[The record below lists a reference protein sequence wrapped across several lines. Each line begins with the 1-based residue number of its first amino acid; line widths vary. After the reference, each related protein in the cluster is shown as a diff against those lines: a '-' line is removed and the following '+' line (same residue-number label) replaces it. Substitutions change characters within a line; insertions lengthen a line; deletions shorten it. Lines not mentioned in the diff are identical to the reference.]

1 MNRAAAAPP
10 RFGLRSETGS
20 LAAVLLLALAVRL
33 AVLTA
38 TGWETTPSGDA
49 EAYMRTAELVL
60 STHAYPDNAEPMPV
74 FRAPGYPVFLLLST
88 LGHPRAVAVNRAWNA
103 LLGTASVLLLARL
116 AGRLSGSRRVERGAG
131 VLAAVH
137 PAFVLLALGVQSECL
152 TIFLLLLFAG
162 QLLDAV
168 DRSSSRD
175 ALGAG
180 VFLGLAAMT
189 RPSCLAL
196 VPLLAAPLFGGG
208 TPASRRRGSAAAA
221 LGLALALGPWTVRN
235 AARFGAFLPVND
247 QFGFIF
253 WLGNTQ
259 INEDYYRSHTREAYD
274 AFTRAF
280 VAEVGSGRVRQIAEE
295 NPNPADRL
303 RAFVRDASEWIRS
316 HPRAWTHLMGE
327 KAVDWLRPWASP
339 LRWPAPVVAGT
350 AAWYLALALLA
361 AVGLVH
367 ERRAGVRLAA
377 LAVLF
382 LSMAAHVATLVVWRY
397 RMVFW
402 DPVLVIWGSA
412 GAAALLGVRDGA
424 EGATSAAEGTDG
436 PASPP
441 P

>member
-1 MNRAAAAPP
+1 MNPVEAAP
-10 RFGLRSETGS
+10 RSFDRRSEAG
-20 LAAVLLLALAVRL
+20 AVVGVLLLALAVRL
-33 AVLTA
+33 AAITA
-38 TGWETTPSGDA
+38 TGWGTTPSGDA

-60 STHAYPDNAEPMPV
+60 ATHAYPDNAEPMPF

-88 LGHPRAVAVNRAWNA
+88 LGHPRAVAVDRAWNA
-103 LLGTASVLLLARL
+103 LLGTVSVLLLARL
-116 AGRLSGSRRVERGAG
+116 AGRLSGSRRVERYAG
-131 VLAAVH
+131 LLAAVH
-137 PAFVLLALGVQSECL
+137 PAFAFLALGVQSETL
-152 TIFLLLLFAG
+152 TIFFLLLFAG
-162 QLLDAV
+162 QLFDAV
-168 DRSSSRD
+168 DRSSARD

-180 VFLGLAAMT
+180 IFLGLAAMT

-196 VPLLAAPLFGGG
+196 VPLLAAPLFGKG
-208 TPASRRRGSAAAA
+208 TSFSRRRGIVAAA

-235 AARFGAFLPVND
+235 AERFGVFLPVND
-247 QFGFIF
+247 QSGFIF

-259 INEDYYRSHTREAYD
+259 INEDYYRLETGEAYD

-280 VAEVGSGRVRQIAEE
+280 VAEVRSGRVRQIAEE
-295 NPNPADRL
+295 NPNPADRS
-303 RAFVRDASEWIRS
+303 RAFVRDASEWIRG
-316 HPRAWTHLMGE
+316 HPREWAHLMGD
-327 KAVDWLRPWASP
+327 KVLDWLRPWASP

-361 AVGLVH
+361 AVGLVR

-377 LAVLF
+377 LAVLL

-412 GAAALLGVRDGA
+412 GAAALLRAKGET
-424 EGATSAAEGTDG
+424 EGATSPKGGMDG
-436 PASPP
+436 SGAPP

>member
-1 MNRAAAAPP
+1 MNRVAAAPT
-10 RFGLRSETGS
+10 RFSLQSETGS
-20 LAAVLLLALAVRL
+20 LAVILLLALAVRL

-38 TGWETTPSGDA
+38 TGWEAPPSGDA

-60 STHAYPDNAEPMPV
+60 ATHAYPDNAEPMPF

-88 LGHPRAVAVNRAWNA
+88 LGHPRAVAVDRAWNA
-103 LLGTASVLLLARL
+103 LLGTVSVLLLARL
-116 AGRLSGSRRVERGAG
+116 AGRLSGSRRVERYAG
-131 VLAAVH
+131 LLAAVH
-137 PAFVLLALGVQSECL
+137 PAFAFLALGVQSETL
-152 TIFLLLLFAG
+152 TIFFLLLFAG

-168 DRSSSRD
+168 DRGSPRD

-180 VFLGLAAMT
+180 ILLGLAALT

-196 VPLLAAPLFGGG
+196 APLLTAPLFGVG
-208 TPASRRRGSAAAA
+208 TSFYRRRGAVVAA

-235 AARFGAFLPVND
+235 AARFGALLPVND

-253 WLGNTQ
+253 WVGNTQ
-259 INEDYYRSHTREAYD
+259 INEDYYRLETREAYD
-274 AFTRAF
+274 AFTRA
-280 VAEVGSGRVRQIAEE
+280 VGAEVGSGRVRQIAAE
-295 NPNPADRL
+295 NPNPADRS
-303 RAFVRDASEWIRS
+303 RAFVRDASKWIRS
-316 HPRAWTHLMGE
+316 HPSAWAHLMGE
-327 KAVDWLRPWASP
+327 KVLDWLRPWASP

-350 AAWYLALALLA
+350 AAWYLALAALA
-361 AVGLVH
+361 AVGLVR

-382 LSMAAHVATLVVWRY
+382 LSMATHVATQVVWRY

-402 DPVLVIWGSA
+402 DPVLLIWASA
-412 GAAALLGVRDGA
+412 GAAALLGVRDGK
-424 EGATSAAEGTDG
+424 EGATTATEETDG

>member
-1 MNRAAAAPP
+1 MNRVAAAPS
-10 RFGLRSETGS
+10 RFGLQSETGS
-20 LAAVLLLALAVRL
+20 LAVILLLALAVRL

-38 TGWETTPSGDA
+38 TGWEAPSSGDA

-60 STHAYPDNAEPMPV
+60 ATQVYPDNAEPMPF

-88 LGHPRAVAVNRAWNA
+88 LGHPRAVAADRAWNA
-103 LLGTASVLLLARL
+103 LLGTVSVLLLARL
-116 AGRLSGSRRVERGAG
+116 AGRLSGSRRVERYAG
-131 VLAAVH
+131 LLAAVH
-137 PAFVLLALGVQSECL
+137 PAFAFLALGVQSETL
-152 TIFLLLLFAG
+152 TIFFLLLFAG

-168 DRSSSRD
+168 DRGSARD

-208 TPASRRRGSAAAA
+208 ASSSRWRGSVAAA
-221 LGLALALGPWTVRN
+221 LGLAFALGPWTVRN
-235 AARFGAFLPVND
+235 VARFGAFLPVND

-274 AFTRAF
+274 AFTRTF
-280 VAEVGSGRVRQIAEE
+280 VAEVGSGRVRQIAAE
-295 NPNPADRL
+295 NPNPADRS
-303 RAFVRDASEWIRS
+303 RAFVRDASEWIRG
-316 HPRAWTHLMGE
+316 HPGEWANLMGE
-327 KAVDWLRPWASP
+327 KVLDWLRPWASP

-350 AAWYLALALLA
+350 AALYLALAFLA

-367 ERRAGVRLAA
+367 ERRAGVRMTA
-377 LAVLF
+377 LAILF

-402 DPVLVIWGSA
+402 DPVLVVWGSA
-412 GAAALLGVRDGA
+412 GAAALLGVRDGK
-424 EGATSAAEGTDG
+424 EGATAATEETDG
-436 PASPP
+436 PASTPP
-441 P
+441 